1 MWGSNPH
8 PPTRSN
14 YAVCL
19 QAVYDLAVS
28 AFCMSSATH
37 GTKNI
42 IANRLV
48 AVSERI
54 LIGKSGVY
62 TENNNESRIE
72 GSNPSVPMVPSWSD
86 TVCVARSRTEIWSEV
101 SAHSGEAATIGGV
114 AADCKS
120 VPKW

>member
-1 MWGSNPH
+1 MQGSNPCL
-8 PPTRSN
+8 PKRSN

-72 GSNPSVPMVPSWSD
+72 GSNPSVPMVPS
-86 TVCVARSRTEIWSEV
+86 
-101 SAHSGEAATIGGV
+101 
-114 AADCKS
+114 
-120 VPKW
+120 

>member
-1 MWGSNPH
+1 MAENELPVKCCK
-8 PPTRSN
+8 P
-14 YAVCL
+14 
-19 QAVYDLAVS
+19 DS
-28 AFCMSSATH
+28 AMH

-72 GSNPSVPMVPSWSD
+72 GSNPSVPMVPS
-86 TVCVARSRTEIWSEV
+86 
-101 SAHSGEAATIGGV
+101 
-114 AADCKS
+114 
-120 VPKW
+120 

>member
-1 MWGSNPH
+1 MEIGLHGNIELPVKCCK
-8 PPTRSN
+8 P
-14 YAVCL
+14 
-19 QAVYDLAVS
+19 D
-28 AFCMSSATH
+28 SATH

-72 GSNPSVPMVPSWSD
+72 GSNPSVPMVPS
-86 TVCVARSRTEIWSEV
+86 
-101 SAHSGEAATIGGV
+101 
-114 AADCKS
+114 
-120 VPKW
+120 

>member
-1 MWGSNPH
+1 MWNETVLCTIASL
-8 PPTRSN
+8 
-14 YAVCL
+14 V
-19 QAVYDLAVS
+19 VWFLAIKELPVKG
-28 AFCMSSATH
+28 CKPDSATH

-72 GSNPSVPMVPSWSD
+72 GSNPSVPMVPS
-86 TVCVARSRTEIWSEV
+86 
-101 SAHSGEAATIGGV
+101 
-114 AADCKS
+114 
-120 VPKW
+120 

>member
-1 MWGSNPH
+1 MRGANPH
-8 PPTRSN
+8 QPISCDIT
-14 YAVCL
+14 
-19 QAVYDLAVS
+19 QD
-28 AFCMSSATH
+28 SATH

-72 GSNPSVPMVPSWSD
+72 GSNPSVPMVPS
-86 TVCVARSRTEIWSEV
+86 
-101 SAHSGEAATIGGV
+101 
-114 AADCKS
+114 
-120 VPKW
+120 

>member
-1 MWGSNPH
+1 MHDCEFGRLVFSNH
-8 PPTRSN
+8 
-14 YAVCL
+14 
-19 QAVYDLAVS
+19 S
-28 AFCMSSATH
+28 AKADSATY

-72 GSNPSVPMVPSWSD
+72 GSNPSVPMVPS
-86 TVCVARSRTEIWSEV
+86 
-101 SAHSGEAATIGGV
+101 
-114 AADCKS
+114 
-120 VPKW
+120 

>member
-1 MWGSNPH
+1 MHDCEFGRLVFSNH
-8 PPTRSN
+8 
-14 YAVCL
+14 
-19 QAVYDLAVS
+19 S
-28 AFCMSSATH
+28 AKVDSATH

-72 GSNPSVPMVPSWSD
+72 GSNPSVPMVPS
-86 TVCVARSRTEIWSEV
+86 
-101 SAHSGEAATIGGV
+101 
-114 AADCKS
+114 
-120 VPKW
+120 